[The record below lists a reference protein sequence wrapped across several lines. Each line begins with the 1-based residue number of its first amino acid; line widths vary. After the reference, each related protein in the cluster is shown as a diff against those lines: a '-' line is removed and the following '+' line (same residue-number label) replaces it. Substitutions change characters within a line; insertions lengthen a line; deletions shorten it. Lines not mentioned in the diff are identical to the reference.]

1 MITKKLLA
9 RDFKHRN
16 HTILTGFRHKQ
27 REATLIP
34 SVEKDKMRLVS
45 KNVIIYIHK
54 KKAALNYKTGK
65 ISLPNVEKNL
75 FILND

>member
-16 HTILTGFRHKQ
+16 HTVLTGFRHKQ
-27 REATLIP
+27 KEATLIP
-34 SVEKDKMRLVS
+34 SVERDKYTLVS
-45 KNVIIYIHK
+45 KNVIIYVHK
-54 KKAALNYKTGK
+54 KKAALNYRHGMMA
-65 ISLPNVEKNL
+65 LPNVEKNL